1 VLFRFVIFLCT
12 AAALVSCQ
20 IARKNEPYAPPARPA
35 TVESVEVITREF
47 HGRPEA
53 YAKIRGTLST
63 SMAQLVDPKQSR
75 DGNVLYL
82 EVLEQTPRASGLI
95 AEFVESPEFE
105 KIIPI
110 ELLGLLPGK
119 YIVNTNG
126 IESELEIPAMRAR
139 TFSDE
144 VSASHRKPGYEIVDE
159 FIPIE
164 DSAFVDSRYADDA
177 VPVTRQTE
185 TIPVGN

>member
-1 VLFRFVIFLCT
+1 MWLCSGALF
-12 AAALVSCQ
+12 ASCQ
-20 IARKNEPYAPPARPA
+20 IARKNEPYAPLARPT
-35 TVESVEVITREF
+35 TVESVEVVTREF

-53 YAKIRGTLST
+53 YAKVKGTLST
-63 SMAQLVDPKQSR
+63 SVAQLVDPKQSR

>member
-1 VLFRFVIFLCT
+1 LLLRVPIWICS
-12 AAALVSCQ
+12 AALLVSCQ
-20 IARKNEPYAPPARPA
+20 IARKNEPYAPPARTA

-53 YAKIRGTLST
+53 YAKVKGTLST

-95 AEFVESPEFE
+95 AEVTESPEFE
-105 KIIPI
+105 KIISL

-119 YIVNTNG
+119 YILNTNG
-126 IESELEIPAMRAR
+126 IESELEIPAVRAT
-139 TFSDE
+139 TFSGE
-144 VSASHRKPGYEIVDE
+144 VPASYRQPGYQIVDE

-164 DSAFVDSRYADDA
+164 DSAFVDPQYANDA
-177 VPVTRQTE
+177 VPVTRQTQ

>member
-1 VLFRFVIFLCT
+1 MWLCSG
-12 AAALVSCQ
+12 ALLASCQ
-20 IARKNEPYAPPARPA
+20 IAQKNVPYAPPVCPA

-95 AEFVESPEFE
+95 AEVTESPKFE
-105 KIIPI
+105 KIIAL

-119 YIVNTNG
+119 YILNTNG
-126 IESELEIPAMRAR
+126 IESELEIPAVRAT
-139 TFSDE
+139 TFSGE
-144 VSASHRKPGYEIVDE
+144 VPASYRQPGYQIVDE

-164 DSAFVDSRYADDA
+164 DSAFVDPQYANDA
-177 VPVTRQTE
+177 VPVTRQTQ
-185 TIPVGN
+185 TIPVRN

>member
-1 VLFRFVIFLCT
+1 MPFRIVICLCS
-12 AAALVSCQ
+12 AAPLVSCQ

-75 DGNVLYL
+75 DGNLLYL

-95 AEFVESPEFE
+95 AEVTESPKFE
-105 KIIPI
+105 KIISL

-119 YIVNTNG
+119 YILNTNG
-126 IESELEIPAMRAR
+126 IESELEIPALRAT
-139 TFSDE
+139 TFSGE
-144 VSASHRKPGYEIVDE
+144 LPGYQTVDE

-164 DSAFVDSRYADDA
+164 DSAFVDSQYADDA
-177 VPVTRQTE
+177 VPVTGQTQ